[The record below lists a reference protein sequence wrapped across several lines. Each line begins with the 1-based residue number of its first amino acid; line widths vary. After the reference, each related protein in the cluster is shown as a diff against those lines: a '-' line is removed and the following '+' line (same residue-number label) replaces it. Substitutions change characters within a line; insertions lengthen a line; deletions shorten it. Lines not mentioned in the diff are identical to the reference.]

1 MEVNSVLVTGANRG
15 LGLEFVKQFLSL
27 PNSPKHVFAGCRNP
41 DKAEALQDLQK
52 IHKNLT
58 VILIDLNDTSK
69 LQETVKVVQGKLGE
83 GQGLNILL
91 NNAAVASGDNLEKV
105 NQESMIDNF
114 RINAVGPLMVSKA
127 FLPLLRSAAS
137 HGGSLS
143 VTNAAIINIST
154 GVASITEN
162 DTGGGY
168 PYRTSKAALNMITK
182 NLSVDLKKDNILV
195 AAVHPGWLKTDMGGT
210 RATMETDEMAKKLL
224 DLMATFQ
231 SEDYTG
237 KLYHFSGRVM
247 PF

>member
-41 DKAEALQDLQK
+41 DKAEA
-52 IHKNLT
+52 
-58 VILIDLNDTSK
+58 
-69 LQETVKVVQGKLGE
+69 
-83 GQGLNILL
+83 
-91 NNAAVASGDNLEKV
+91 
-105 NQESMIDNF
+105 
-114 RINAVGPLMVSKA
+114 

-137 HGGSLS
+137 RGGCLS

-162 DTGGGY
+162 DSGGGY

-210 RATMETDEMAKKLL
+210 RATMETDEMARKLI